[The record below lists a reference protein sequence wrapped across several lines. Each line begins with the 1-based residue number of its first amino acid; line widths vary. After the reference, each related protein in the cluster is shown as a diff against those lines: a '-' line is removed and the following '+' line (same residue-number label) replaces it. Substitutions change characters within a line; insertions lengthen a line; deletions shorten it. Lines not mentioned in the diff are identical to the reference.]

1 MRRAL
6 ARPRRTTVAR
16 EALRSDDHPDLTEHV
31 EHHSLA
37 TADDPRFAE
46 ALDAG
51 LPRRPREY
59 HPPRVW
65 LLLAVALAVLGTG
78 LFLAHGLLIA
88 TGLVLAGVAAELLDP
103 HRRSRPP
110 RHPPPRSWP
119 R

>member
-1 MRRAL
+1 M
-6 ARPRRTTVAR
+6 PG
-16 EALRSDDHPDLTEHV
+16 SDDHRLTEI
-31 EHHSLA
+31 EHHLHR
-37 TADDPRFAE
+37 DDPRFAE

-78 LFLAHGLLIA
+78 LLLAHGLLIA